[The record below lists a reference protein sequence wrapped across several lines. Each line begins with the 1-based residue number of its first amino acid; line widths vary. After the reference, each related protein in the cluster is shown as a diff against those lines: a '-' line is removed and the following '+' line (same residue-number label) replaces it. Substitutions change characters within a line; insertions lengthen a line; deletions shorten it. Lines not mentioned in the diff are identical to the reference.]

1 MRNKS
6 SPCDLSKVELSP
18 NPKIMKSKIYKALV
32 AEEKDDQ
39 FVQSIQELNTEDLPD
54 HDVLVQ
60 VHFSSL
66 NYKDMLSATGNK
78 GVTKSYPF
86 TPGIDAAGIVEESRD
101 KRFNLGDKVIVTSYD
116 LGMNTPGG
124 FGQYISV
131 PADWIVPLPKGL
143 TLQESMMIGTS
154 GLTAAIGAEKILGQN
169 VKRKSGKVL
178 VTGATGAVGSFG
190 VALLSH
196 LGYEVVAA
204 TGKQDQ
210 AEFLKELGA
219 AKVIHRDEVTDVDS
233 KPMLSSKWVAALD
246 TVGGSMLDAILR
258 QMSHNGVVA
267 CCGNV
272 LGHELHTTIYPFILR
287 GVSLMGID
295 SGIALMQDRI
305 RIWNKLANDWKPEVL
320 QQLFRKVPLVDLPE
334 EIQRIQKGE
343 QVGKVLIELQG

>member
-1 MRNKS
+1 M
-6 SPCDLSKVELSP
+6 LS
-18 NPKIMKSKIYKALV
+18 ITYKALV
-32 AEEKDDQ
+32 AEEKKGT
-39 FVQSIQELNTEDLPD
+39 FVQSVKQLNTKDLPD
-54 HDVLVQ
+54 NGVLVR
-60 VHFSSL
+60 VHYSSL

-86 TPGIDAAGIVEESRD
+86 TPGIDAAGVVEESRD
-101 KRFNLGDKVIVTSYD
+101 ERFSLGDKVVVTSYD

-131 PADWIVPLPKGL
+131 PGDWIVPLPTGL
-143 TLQESMMIGTS
+143 TLKESMMIGTS

-169 VKRKSGKVL
+169 VKRKSGTVL

-190 VALLSH
+190 VALFSH
-196 LGYEVVAA
+196 LGYEVAAA
-204 TGKQDQ
+204 TGKLDQ
-210 AEFLKELGA
+210 TEFLKKLGA
-219 AKVIHRDEVTDVDS
+219 SEVIGRVGVSEVES

-246 TVGGSMLDAILR
+246 TVGGRMLDAVLR
-258 QMSHNGVVA
+258 QMSHNGVAA

-272 LGHELHTTIYPFILR
+272 LGHELHTTVYPFILR

-305 RIWNKLANDWKPEVL
+305 RIWNKLAADWKPEAL
-320 QQLFRKVPLVDLPE
+320 KQLFREAPLIDLPE

-343 QVGKVLIELQG
+343 QVGKVLVNLQR